1 MSEKFGDPNKRAV
14 FLRNDPESMECKKFL
29 DRLGVAYALG
39 PVAKNTKTP
48 RVITQ
53 ANGNF
58 FEGLEEI
65 KTYMWVLHPTSS
77 EILEDPE
84 GAKKVL
90 VKFKQI
96 WRELKK
102 N

>member
-1 MSEKFGDPNKRAV
+1 MSEKFGDPNKRIV
-14 FLRNDPESMECKKFL
+14 FLRDDPESMKCKEFL
-29 DRLGVAYALG
+29 DRLGVAYNLW

-48 RVITQ
+48 RVIIQ

-65 KTYMWVLHPTSS
+65 KTYMWALHPTVS
-77 EILEDPE
+77 EIRKDPE
-84 GAKKVL
+84 GGKEVL
-90 VKFKQI
+90 AKFKRI